1 MRPDKQADLSFGL
14 RVRFLLVSA
23 ATVTSLLVACG
34 TGNESLG
41 ESTPPQT
48 PIPIGISNPTATP
61 IAPTPTSIDEIVLAQ
76 DFELPRA
83 GGGTVKLSD
92 VYAES
97 NTVLVF
103 YRGYF

>member
-1 MRPDKQADLSFGL
+1 MRPDKQADLSSGP
-14 RVRFLLVSA
+14 RVRFLLASV
-23 ATVTSLLVACG
+23 ATVTLLLVACG
-34 TGNESLG
+34 MGNENLG
-41 ESTPPQT
+41 ESGPPQT
-48 PIPIGISNPTATP
+48 PIPIGISNPTV
-61 IAPTPTSIDEIVLAQ
+61 PTPTSIDEIVLAQ

>member
-1 MRPDKQADLSFGL
+1 MTSWHSKLAQCA
-14 RVRFLLVSA
+14 LVL
-23 ATVTSLLVACG
+23 LLVACG

-41 ESTPPQT
+41 ESTPQQT